1 MNRSRTRAG
10 FTLIELLVVIAIIAI
25 LMGLLIP
32 AVQQVRDAA
41 DRTDCANNLH
51 NIGIA
56 LAGFEAVNRK
66 FPSGTASNGVSYI
79 STPADY
85 PVGAAFPH
93 NYWSWMAQILPY
105 VEKQGLYNQADA
117 WSTGGSLAQLQ
128 WWPWGGFWLTPPT
141 PPNPVMGI
149 EVRTW
154 ACPADTRTLVAS
166 YYDAFGDGIPTN
178 VAFTAYLGVTG
189 ANDPD
194 FGAVV
199 GPNPGLPPALNVG
212 APPCDGILYF
222 RSEVRTIGIIDGTS
236 NTLIVGERPP
246 SKDLYYGWWFDGG
259 GWDGSGTGDVV
270 LGARSVKYATSLVDP
285 TSGNPCDPGNVG
297 FRPGS
302 LNNYCDQT
310 HFWSLHT
317 GGANFLFADAHV
329 RFLNYSANRVLPLLS
344 TRAGGEM
351 LPDF

>member
-1 MNRSRTRAG
+1 MRHSPIRTG
-10 FTLIELLVVIAIIAI
+10 FTLVELLVVIAIIAI

-51 NIGIA
+51 NIGLA
-56 LAGFEAVNRK
+56 LAGFESVNRK
-66 FPSGTASNGVSYI
+66 FPAGTASDGVAYI
-79 STPADY
+79 ATSADY
-85 PVGAAFPH
+85 PYGAAFPH
-93 NYWSWMAQILPY
+93 NYWSWMAQILPF

-117 WSTGGSLAQLQ
+117 WSRGGGLAQMQ
-128 WWPWGGFWLTPPT
+128 WWPWGGYFLTPPT
-141 PPNPVMGI
+141 PPNPVLGI

-154 ACPADTRTLVAS
+154 ACPADVRTLQ
-166 YYDAFGDGIPTN
+166 AFYADELGDGIPTYI
-178 VAFTAYLGVTG
+178 AFTAYLGVTG

-222 RSEVRTIGIIDGTS
+222 RSEVRTIGIRDGLS

-246 SKDLYYGWWFDGG
+246 SKDLYYGWWFSGS
-259 GWDGSGTGDVV
+259 GWDGGGTGDVV
-270 LGARSVKYATSLVDP
+270 LGARSVKYAASLQDER
-285 TSGNPCDPGNVG
+285 GNPCDIRNVG
-297 FRPGS
+297 LKPGS
-302 LNNYCDQT
+302 LNNYCDQS

-317 GGANFLFADAHV
+317 GGVNFLFADGHV
-329 RFLNYSANRVLPLLS
+329 QFFNYSANTILPLLA
-344 TRAGGEM
+344 TRAGGEFI
-351 LPDF
+351 PGGF